1 MIPSVAPT
9 YTRDN
14 KGRVIAAHSHERLA
28 QPVRK
33 PAVRV
38 KRARSQYGRQT
49 ARERLESLFA

>member
-1 MIPSVAPT
+1 MTCTMS

-33 PAVRV
+33 PVVRV
-38 KRARSQYGRQT
+38 KRARSPFGRQT

>member
-33 PAVRV
+33 PVVRV

>member
-1 MIPSVAPT
+1 MTPSVAPT
-9 YTRDN
+9 YTRDS

-33 PAVRV
+33 PSVRV